1 MMEAYRTSFER
12 VVKSEGEAILSLL
25 QTVDQDT
32 VSRIVEL
39 LIKVKAEKRRVITVG
54 CGTSGAAAKK
64 IAHSL
69 CCVEIPAT
77 FLSPATAAHGAM
89 GYIQEGDLVILVTK
103 GGSTAEL
110 LGLLPCCKEKG
121 AIVVGV
127 CENEGSKLA
136 QAADIFLKVR
146 IESEPCPW
154 GLLATASTLAVI
166 AVWDAIIITAMQY
179 NGFTREQFL
188 CIHPGGAVGEKL
200 AR

>member
-1 MMEAYRTSFER
+1 MEAYKTSFMR
-12 VVKSEGEAILSLL
+12 VIQSEADAIASLL
-25 QTVDQDT
+25 ETVDQDT
-32 VSRIVEL
+32 VARIVDL
-39 LIKVKAEKRRVITVG
+39 LIKVKKEKRRVITVG

-89 GYIQEGDLVILVTK
+89 GYIQRGDVVVMVTK
-103 GGSTAEL
+103 GGNTAEI

-121 AIVVGV
+121 ATIIGV
-127 CENEGSKLA
+127 SENESSRLA

-146 IESEPCPW
+146 IEREPCPW

-166 AVWDAIIITAMQY
+166 AVWDAIIITAMQH
-179 NGFTREQFL
+179 NGFTKEQFL
-188 CIHPGGAVGEKL
+188 LIHPGGAVGEKL
-200 AR
+200 AH

>member
-1 MMEAYRTSFER
+1 MEAYKTSFEQ
-12 VVKSEGEAILSLL
+12 VIKSEADAILSL
-25 QTVDQDT
+25 QKTVDHET
-32 VSRIVEL
+32 VTRIVDL
-39 LIKVKAEKRRVITVG
+39 LVKVKEEKRRVITVG

-89 GYIQEGDLVILVTK
+89 GYIQDGDLVILVTK
-103 GGSTAEL
+103 GGNTAEL

-121 AIVVGV
+121 AIVIGV
-127 CENEGSKLA
+127 CENDTSKLA
-136 QAADIFLKVR
+136 QTADIFLKVR
-146 IESEPCPW
+146 VEREPCPW

-166 AVWDAIIITAMQY
+166 AVWDAIIITAMQH
-179 NGFTREQFL
+179 NGFTKEQFL

-200 AR
+200 TR

>member
-1 MMEAYRTSFER
+1 MEAFRMSFEQ
-12 VVKSEGEAILSLL
+12 VIKSEGEAILSLL
-25 QTVDQDT
+25 QTVDHET
-32 VSRIVEL
+32 ISRIVDL
-39 LIKVKAEKRRVITVG
+39 LVKVKEEKRRVITVG

-77 FLSPATAAHGAM
+77 YLSPSTAAHGAM
-89 GYIQEGDLVILVTK
+89 GYIQKDDVVILVTK
-103 GGSTAEL
+103 GGNTAEL

-121 AIVVGV
+121 AVVIGV
-127 CENEGSKLA
+127 CENDASKLA

-146 IESEPCPW
+146 VEREPCPW

-166 AVWDAIIITAMQY
+166 AVWDAIIITAMQH
-179 NGFTREQFL
+179 NGFTKEQFL

-200 AR
+200 TR